1 MAYFYKKNFWNLYAI
16 WRIIRPLSMQTVAS
30 KEFTS
35 TQKFR
40 KRPEMAPQRVRQI
53 MVELKEYGLRHDLTQ
68 RQLASMIGIKPQQL
82 NDWLNGRREPTAE
95 RLLVVLEVLR
105 RKPPKPKKK

>member
-1 MAYFYKKNFWNLYAI
+1 MAYVYKKNFWNLYAV
-16 WRIIRPLSMQTVAS
+16 WRIIRPLFMQPVAS
-30 KEFTS
+30 KEFTL
-35 TQKFR
+35 TKKYR
-40 KRPEMAPQRVRQI
+40 RRPEMAPQRVRQI

-68 RQLASMIGIKPQQL
+68 RQLAAMIGIKPQQL